1 VLACL
6 RTSSPYIEFY
16 EELLTSDLGVI
27 GVDEDKQG
35 GDQVEVHYLE
45 GGGDQSKPGI
55 VRIDLETIY
64 KLDSQLVRDQVRELF
79 SRTFGGSKLP
89 DVIISTL
96 TTLMGPGVG
105 VNNSRSA
112 GFCLKINSRVEN
124 LRLIKK
130 VERTFLNLSGEVG
143 RSQSSRG
150 ADGGSERE
158 PRRATQDFQGDQG
171 DPSDGQKNPQATF
184 EAGEREVQNKLLGV
198 VNNATEAI
206 ETAHQ
211 DQNRRSSNVARGFG
225 LGGISWPHIFT
236 ALFGAGS
243 STLPCS
249 AKDLERVLI
258 AFDERIPLIKDAAQ
272 AKIAI
277 AQPAPFDLSLL
288 LQRDLKWFFQLSC

>member
-1 VLACL
+1 MRVRLNIFLKLTHVLSFTRMRFDYVAIPLNCYLLSRYFALLMMLLRCLTVLACL

-45 GGGDQSKPGI
+45 AGGDQSKPGI

-105 VNNSRSA
+105 VNNTRSA

-124 LRLIKK
+124 NLLNKK
-130 VERTFLNLSGEVG
+130 VER
-143 RSQSSRG
+143 
-150 ADGGSERE
+150 
-158 PRRATQDFQGDQG
+158 
-171 DPSDGQKNPQATF
+171 
-184 EAGEREVQNKLLGV
+184 
-198 VNNATEAI
+198 
-206 ETAHQ
+206 
-211 DQNRRSSNVARGFG
+211 
-225 LGGISWPHIFT
+225 
-236 ALFGAGS
+236 
-243 STLPCS
+243 
-249 AKDLERVLI
+249 
-258 AFDERIPLIKDAAQ
+258 AF
-272 AKIAI
+272 
-277 AQPAPFDLSLL
+277 
-288 LQRDLKWFFQLSC
+288 